1 MSSPDEGPQED
12 LVTQGHRAEGQLQFT
27 VATAWQHGRGFA
39 RLTEEEAAAAP
50 PWYLHAVGLA
60 RAIEARDAAFEVGDA
75 AAWNFAQDAR
85 TLVGQAV
92 DRGASLT
99 ELAAE
104 YPGGA
109 DFMDGP
115 HIDAA
120 ISELTFREHPLGEES
135 ATLASLGDDP
145 ELRSFVGRDGA
156 VWTQREPSGRYEKDT
171 GPQALAYAE
180 RVAPDRAASSAD
192 LDVGIDGV
200 TPGDEAGT
208 EIREEVTAA
217 RDYVVAAA
225 SLAVAARDVAVEQG
239 DQTAAVVFAADARRA
254 IGAAVEAG
262 ITLDELAWEI
272 DYPGGAAAMDGPQVD
287 QEIAEMQDR
296 GPAFAPDPTGG
307 RSRQRPAL
315 A

>member
-27 VATAWQHGRGFA
+27 AATAWHMHGRGFA
-39 RLTEEEAAAAP
+39 RLTEEQVAVAP

-120 ISELTFREHPLGEES
+120 ISELTFRELPLGEES

-180 RVAPDRAASSAD
+180 RVAR
-192 LDVGIDGV
+192 
-200 TPGDEAGT
+200 T
-208 EIREEVTAA
+208 
-217 RDYVVAAA
+217 
-225 SLAVAARDVAVEQG
+225 
-239 DQTAAVVFAADARRA
+239 ARRPRP
-254 IGAAVEAG
+254 
-262 ITLDELAWEI
+262 TLTSGSTA
-272 DYPGGAAAMDGPQVD
+272 
-287 QEIAEMQDR
+287 
-296 GPAFAPDPTGG
+296 
-307 RSRQRPAL
+307 
-315 A
+315 

>member
-1 MSSPDEGPQED
+1 MSSPEEAQD
-12 LVTQGHRAEGQLQFT
+12 HRAEEQFPFT
-27 VATAWQHGRGFA
+27 AATAWHIHGRGLAQF
-39 RLTEEEAAAAP
+39 TEEQVAVAP

-60 RAIEARDAAFEVGDA
+60 RAVEARDVAIEVGDA
-75 AAWNFAQDAR
+75 AAWNFAQDVR
-85 TLVGQAV
+85 TIIGLAV

-120 ISELTFREHPLGEES
+120 ISELAFRERPLGEES

-180 RVAPDRAASSAD
+180 RVAPDRAASWPTLTS
-192 LDVGIDGV
+192 GS
-200 TPGDEAGT
+200 
-208 EIREEVTAA
+208 TA
-217 RDYVVAAA
+217 
-225 SLAVAARDVAVEQG
+225 
-239 DQTAAVVFAADARRA
+239 
-254 IGAAVEAG
+254 
-262 ITLDELAWEI
+262 
-272 DYPGGAAAMDGPQVD
+272 
-287 QEIAEMQDR
+287 
-296 GPAFAPDPTGG
+296 
-307 RSRQRPAL
+307 
-315 A
+315 